1 MRIHSIELKNFRG
14 IKHLNVEEIPDTGV
28 TVIHGRNEAGKTTI
42 LQAIDTLIKHKFKS
56 KRAEVRALQ
65 PVNAD
70 VSPEVAMEF
79 SVGPYR
85 LKLAKRWLRQSSAL
99 LEVLSPGHDTYTG
112 DEAESKLDEILDR
125 YLDRNLFAAM
135 FLDQDDLH
143 EGIKAAGI
151 SSVAGVLSNQTG
163 EESEQGDDAEA
174 TTELMKQVDSDY
186 ERYFSLR
193 TGAEAKELKTAR
205 QDHTEAANELA
216 ESRQALAAL
225 ADYVE
230 RFEQAQEQQRDAE
243 AKLPEAKDEVA
254 EYEQQLKNIDGL
266 QAAVDAR
273 EKDEKVAQTDL
284 ELAQSQLR
292 ERRKLR
298 EELQNANKN
307 AEDIN
312 AAVAS
317 AKEKD
322 DTEKEEIKKLNDAV
336 DAARTRV
343 DEARKR
349 AKNSR
354 SQLEQLQGQVKA
366 QELRTKS
373 ASVEDYA
380 KQLTETRTTLEKFGP
395 AISDSDVQR
404 VEKCEQDLE
413 LNRRLRDAAVAKLVF
428 SAESPQN
435 ITVNGQD
442 VEVTSA
448 ASSVE
453 LTAGLTLKIGEVT
466 ARYEPGTGANSAQDL
481 DREIEK
487 LTELYEAELEKLG
500 CKNTSE
506 VREKRDTY
514 KELVAQ
520 RQQLEIQLNRI
531 LDGEDLEQ
539 LRVRVAALDES
550 REATT
555 EDAPD
560 EEAIDKARAEISAAE
575 EAEETANNDLSNAQ
589 AKLKPWEER
598 PAHTALIRIES
609 EAEQALKLKERL
621 AADIENAQ
629 EKISDAELE
638 GQFQK
643 AEAKVQECKK
653 AVQKAREELDAANP
667 ELSQSLAAG
676 AQAQLVNLQKQ
687 LRDAENQQ
695 NTLTGHIQMRTGVAE
710 RVEKAE
716 AAEELARNILE
727 SIEQRAAAVKH
738 LREVLLRHQ
747 REARERYAAPFAQQL
762 GQLAGRVFNGNVQ
775 FHLNDDLVVEKRTLD
790 GVAVGLEDLSG
801 GAKEQMAILTRF
813 AIAQLLSQGGEQGAP
828 VMVDDAL
835 GSTDA
840 QRIRL
845 MATLFAE
852 VGKDSQVIVF
862 TCEPSRYDR
871 VPDSTLLDIDQLKA
885 SAPIG

>member
-112 DEAESKLDEILDR
+112 EEAESKLDEILDR

-163 EESEQGDDAEA
+163 EESAQGDDAEA

-205 QDHTEAANELA
+205 QDYTETANELA
-216 ESRQALAAL
+216 DSRQALAAL

-243 AKLPEAKDEVA
+243 AKLPEAKDEVT

-284 ELAQSQLR
+284 ELAQSQLK

-298 EELQNANKN
+298 EELQTANKN

-312 AAVAS
+312 AAGAS

-322 DTEKEEIKKLNDAV
+322 DAEKEEIKKLNDAV

-354 SQLEQLQGQVKA
+354 SQLEQLQDQVKA

-380 KQLTETRTTLEKFGP
+380 KQLTEIRTTLEKFGP

-404 VEKCEQDLE
+404 VEKREQDLE

-428 SAESPQN
+428 SAENPQS

-448 ASSVE
+448 DSSVE
-453 LTAGLTLKIGEVT
+453 LTAGLTLKIGDVT

-487 LTELYEAELEKLG
+487 LTELYETELEKLG
-500 CKNTSE
+500 CKNTNE

-520 RQQLEIQLNRI
+520 RQQLEIQLDRI

-589 AKLKPWEER
+589 AK
-598 PAHTALIRIES
+598 
-609 EAEQALKLKERL
+609 
-621 AADIENAQ
+621 
-629 EKISDAELE
+629 
-638 GQFQK
+638 
-643 AEAKVQECKK
+643 
-653 AVQKAREELDAANP
+653 
-667 ELSQSLAAG
+667 
-676 AQAQLVNLQKQ
+676 
-687 LRDAENQQ
+687 
-695 NTLTGHIQMRTGVAE
+695 
-710 RVEKAE
+710 
-716 AAEELARNILE
+716 
-727 SIEQRAAAVKH
+727 
-738 LREVLLRHQ
+738 
-747 REARERYAAPFAQQL
+747 
-762 GQLAGRVFNGNVQ
+762 
-775 FHLNDDLVVEKRTLD
+775 
-790 GVAVGLEDLSG
+790 
-801 GAKEQMAILTRF
+801 
-813 AIAQLLSQGGEQGAP
+813 
-828 VMVDDAL
+828 
-835 GSTDA
+835 
-840 QRIRL
+840 
-845 MATLFAE
+845 
-852 VGKDSQVIVF
+852 
-862 TCEPSRYDR
+862 
-871 VPDSTLLDIDQLKA
+871 
-885 SAPIG
+885 

>member
-1 MRIHSIELKNFRG
+1 
-14 IKHLNVEEIPDTGV
+14 
-28 TVIHGRNEAGKTTI
+28 
-42 LQAIDTLIKHKFKS
+42 
-56 KRAEVRALQ
+56 
-65 PVNAD
+65 
-70 VSPEVAMEF
+70 
-79 SVGPYR
+79 
-85 LKLAKRWLRQSSAL
+85 
-99 LEVLSPGHDTYTG
+99 
-112 DEAESKLDEILDR
+112 
-125 YLDRNLFAAM
+125 
-135 FLDQDDLH
+135 
-143 EGIKAAGI
+143 
-151 SSVAGVLSNQTG
+151 
-163 EESEQGDDAEA
+163 
-174 TTELMKQVDSDY
+174 
-186 ERYFSLR
+186 
-193 TGAEAKELKTAR
+193 
-205 QDHTEAANELA
+205 
-216 ESRQALAAL
+216 
-225 ADYVE
+225 
-230 RFEQAQEQQRDAE
+230 
-243 AKLPEAKDEVA
+243 
-254 EYEQQLKNIDGL
+254 
-266 QAAVDAR
+266 
-273 EKDEKVAQTDL
+273 
-284 ELAQSQLR
+284 
-292 ERRKLR
+292 
-298 EELQNANKN
+298 
-307 AEDIN
+307 
-312 AAVAS
+312 
-317 AKEKD
+317 
-322 DTEKEEIKKLNDAV
+322 
-336 DAARTRV
+336 
-343 DEARKR
+343 
-349 AKNSR
+349 
-354 SQLEQLQGQVKA
+354 
-366 QELRTKS
+366 
-373 ASVEDYA
+373 
-380 KQLTETRTTLEKFGP
+380 
-395 AISDSDVQR
+395 DSDVQR

-643 AEAKVQECKK
+643 TEAKVQECKK
-653 AVQKAREELDAANP
+653 AVQKAREDLDADNR
-667 ELSQSLAAG
+667 ELEQSVADG
-676 AQAQLVNLQKQ
+676 AQAQLVNWQKQ

-695 NTLTGHIQMRTGVAE
+695 NTLTGQIQMRTGVAE
-710 RVEKAE
+710 RVEKAG

-790 GVAVGLEDLSG
+790 GVTVGLEDLSG

>member
-500 CKNTSE
+500 RKNTSE

-667 ELSQSLAAG
+667 ELAQSLAAG

-790 GVAVGLEDLSG
+790 GVTVGLEDLSG

>member
-354 SQLEQLQGQVKA
+354 SQLEQLQAQVKA

-643 AEAKVQECKK
+643 TEAKVQECKK

-667 ELSQSLAAG
+667 ELAQSLAAG

-790 GVAVGLEDLSG
+790 GVTVGLEDLSG

>member
-112 DEAESKLDEILDR
+112 EEAESKLDEILDR

-163 EESEQGDDAEA
+163 EESAQGDDAEA

-205 QDHTEAANELA
+205 QDYTETANELA
-216 ESRQALAAL
+216 DSRQALAAL

-243 AKLPEAKDEVA
+243 AKLPEAKDEVT

-284 ELAQSQLR
+284 ELAQSQLK

-298 EELQNANKN
+298 EELQTANKN

-322 DTEKEEIKKLNDAV
+322 DAEKEEIKKLNDAV

-354 SQLEQLQGQVKA
+354 SQLEQLQDQVKA

-380 KQLTETRTTLEKFGP
+380 KQLTEIRTTLEKFGP

-404 VEKCEQDLE
+404 VEKREQDLE

-428 SAESPQN
+428 SAENPQS

-448 ASSVE
+448 DSSVE
-453 LTAGLTLKIGEVT
+453 LTAGLTLKIGDVT

-487 LTELYEAELEKLG
+487 LTELYETELEKLG
-500 CKNTSE
+500 CKNTNE

-520 RQQLEIQLNRI
+520 RQQLEIQLDRI

-539 LRVRVAALDES
+539 LRVRVAALGES
-550 REATT
+550 PEATT
-555 EDAPD
+555 ENAPD
-560 EEAIDKARAEISAAE
+560 EDAIDKARADISAAE
-575 EAEETANNDLSNAQ
+575 EAEESANNDLSNAQ

-621 AADIENAQ
+621 AADIENAN

-667 ELSQSLAAG
+667 ELAQSLAAG

-687 LRDAENQQ
+687 LRDSENQQ

-790 GVAVGLEDLSG
+790 GVTVGLEALSG

-813 AIAQLLSQGGEQGAP
+813 AIAQLLSQVGEQGAP

>member
-487 LTELYEAELEKLG
+487 LTDLYEAELEKLG

>member
-225 ADYVE
+225 TDYVE

-643 AEAKVQECKK
+643 TEAKVQECKK

-667 ELSQSLAAG
+667 ELAQSLAAG

-790 GVAVGLEDLSG
+790 GVTVGLEDLSG

>member
-790 GVAVGLEDLSG
+790 GVTVGLEDLSG

>member
-539 LRVRVAALDES
+539 LRVRVAALGES
-550 REATT
+550 PEVTT
-555 EDAPD
+555 ENASD
-560 EEAIDKARAEISAAE
+560 EDAIDKARADISAAE
-575 EAEETANNDLSNAQ
+575 EAEESANNDLSNAQ

-790 GVAVGLEDLSG
+790 GVTVGLEDLSG

>member
-487 LTELYEAELEKLG
+487 LTDLYEAELEKLG

-852 VGKDSQVIVF
+852 IGKDSQVIVF

>member
-354 SQLEQLQGQVKA
+354 SQLEQLQAQVKA

-667 ELSQSLAAG
+667 ELAQSLAAG

-790 GVAVGLEDLSG
+790 GVTVGLEDLSG

>member
-643 AEAKVQECKK
+643 TEAKVQECKK

-667 ELSQSLAAG
+667 ELAQSLAAG

-790 GVAVGLEDLSG
+790 GVTVGLEDLSG

>member
-266 QAAVDAR
+266 QAAVDAQ

-667 ELSQSLAAG
+667 ELAQSLAAG

-790 GVAVGLEDLSG
+790 GVTVGLEDLSG

>member
-667 ELSQSLAAG
+667 ELAQSLAAG